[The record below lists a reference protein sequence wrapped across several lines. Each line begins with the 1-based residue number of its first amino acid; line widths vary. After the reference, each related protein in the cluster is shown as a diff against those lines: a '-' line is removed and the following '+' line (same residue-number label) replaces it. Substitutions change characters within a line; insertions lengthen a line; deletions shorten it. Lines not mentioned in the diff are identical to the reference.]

1 MYLVAR
7 KNYFKNIS
15 RTTKVRSAAR
25 LAGPVLSAASSSSV
39 TWQHHPPP
47 NPVNP
52 SRKCRHHGSYAW
64 FIHFKLIQYNPRWKC
79 RELASFSYY
88 ATSERHKIS
97 GFIGLFPD
105 PDLSKQT
112 ITHADLLILRTKW
125 YTFHMGVVSFNFPA
139 VCGGTCLSLLENC
152 FDSQIQV
159 VLLLRRV

>member
-1 MYLVAR
+1 MYLGDR
-7 KNYFKNIS
+7 KIIRKTYLGQKLVLQHAWPGRCHLLDRHPWHDNI
-15 RTTKVRSAAR
+15 T
-25 LAGPVLSAASSSSV
+25 GPS
-39 TWQHHPPP
+39 P